1 MVEVACSEGNGLK
14 MSKEDVRKV
23 VNIRAKAL
31 GSLELMKEGLS
42 DIEQA
47 ELDGMIDAVKGMYNP
62 YEYLEVQLWQPQNR
76 TQ

>member
-1 MVEVACSEGNGLK
+1 MAMVEVADAEVNGLK

-42 DIEQA
+42 DIEQ
-47 ELDGMIDAVKGMYNP
+47 
-62 YEYLEVQLWQPQNR
+62 
-76 TQ
+76 